1 MPDDAAEPQP
11 LDPKEASRWITAQT
25 RAKRETERHP
35 SRPTDPMPLDPA
47 EASKLIAE
55 RIRARGETAKRP
67 VEVASTEVLLA
78 RPIQRDRLLALIR
91 ADAQQLLAGPTAPG
105 GTLQAVPISLA
116 EFEWLARG
124 GRRGTRR
131 LQKPG
136 TIDRDAETKLQ
147 QKRS

>member
-11 LDPKEASRWITAQT
+11 LDPKEASRWITAQV
-25 RAKRETERHP
+25 RAKKETERHP

-55 RIRARGETAKRP
+55 RIKARGETAKRP
-67 VEVASTEVLLA
+67 VELASTEVLLA
-78 RPIQRDRLLALIR
+78 RPIQRERLLKLIR
-91 ADAQQLLAGPTAPG
+91 ADAQALLAGPSTAG
-105 GTLQAVPISLA
+105 GALEAVPISLA

-136 TIDRDAETKLQ
+136 AVDRDAETKL
-147 QKRS
+147 KRKE